1 MFSKL
6 INIAYAQAQ
15 QVDVG
20 SVTNL
25 TIVIKRIMNTAG
37 GLILTISAAL
47 FMWAAVQFLSA
58 ASEGGKIDKAKTTI
72 LYATVG
78 IVVSLIAFSLPNLI
92 VNLLQ

>member
-20 SVTNL
+20 SVANL
-25 TIVIKRIMNTAG
+25 KNVITKIMNTAG

-47 FMWAAVQFLSA
+47 FMWAAVQLLV
-58 ASEGGKIDKAKTTI
+58 ASGESGKIDKAKTTI
-72 LYATVG
+72 LYAAAG
-78 IVVSLIAFSLPNLI
+78 IVISLIAFSLPNLI